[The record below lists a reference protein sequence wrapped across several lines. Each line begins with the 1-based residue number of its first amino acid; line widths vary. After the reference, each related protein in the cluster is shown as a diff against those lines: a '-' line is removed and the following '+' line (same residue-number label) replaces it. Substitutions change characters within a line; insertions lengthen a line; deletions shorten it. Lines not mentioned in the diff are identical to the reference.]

1 MMAGIN
7 VNTYNTYL
15 SQVVTYRNES
25 VSKVIF
31 PADFAD
37 SADFFKDFNIKIC
50 DICDICGK

>member
-15 SQVVTYRNES
+15 SQVVTYRNEG